1 MTYKPLKADSGGIG
15 SKVTLRQASVHDT
28 TSGATPIIDE
38 LNVWEFLIGTRLRL
52 LHTVSRKVA

>member
-38 LNVWEFLIGTRLRL
+38 LNVWEFLIGSCQ
-52 LHTVSRKVA
+52 TVAVISCKKN